1 MADLSAEERREEY
14 SLLGTDLRVVTALPL
29 RDELRIEVS
38 PRDEDSEETT
48 RGEEVR
54 ELNSRKD
61 EFDEERRERP
71 LSVEDS
77 LFWEGMEGDRPGLNS
92 PMRRDEIPV
101 RLPELPPLSRLD
113 KRRDIDP
120 SRPLKDRSEDGER
133 NVLRS

>member
-1 MADLSAEERREEY
+1 ME
-14 SLLGTDLRVVTALPL
+14 VALPL
-29 RDELRIEVS
+29 REELRVDVS
-38 PRDEDSEETT
+38 PRDENSEETL
-48 RGEEVR
+48 RREASR
-54 ELNSRKD
+54 ELNSRKG

-77 LFWEGMEGDRPGLNS
+77 LFWRGMEGDRPGLNS
-92 PMRRDEIPV
+92 RMRRDEIPV
-101 RLPELPPLSRLD
+101 RLPELLPLSRLD

>member
-1 MADLSAEERREEY
+1 MPDLSAEERREEY
-14 SLLGTDLRVVTALPL
+14 SLFRTDRRVEVALPL
-29 RDELRIEVS
+29 RDELRIDVS

-77 LFWEGMEGDRPGLNS
+77 LFWKGTEGDRPGLNS
-92 PMRRDEIPV
+92 RMRLDEIPV

-120 SRPLKDRSEDGER
+120 SRPLKDRAEDGER